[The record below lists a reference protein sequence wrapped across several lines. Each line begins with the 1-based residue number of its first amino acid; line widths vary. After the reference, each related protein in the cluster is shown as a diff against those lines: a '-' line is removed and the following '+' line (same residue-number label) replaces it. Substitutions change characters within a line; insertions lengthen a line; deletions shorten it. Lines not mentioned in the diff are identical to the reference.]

1 MATTDSALAFVESL
15 PVEDSILLAARARAQ
30 EVGVVPVSPAGGAV
44 LHLLAG
50 ATRARSAVEV
60 GTGTGV
66 SGLWLLRGMRPD
78 GVLTSIDAEAEH
90 QRLAR
95 TAFTEDGV
103 PTARA
108 RLITGRALDVLPR
121 LADASYDLV
130 VCSADKREYPD
141 YLGQVV
147 RLLRPGGVLVFDG
160 VLRAAE
166 QVARDA
172 EAGAAR
178 RLIELIGE
186 EPRLATA
193 VLPVD
198 TGLLAAVLVAEGQG

>member
-1 MATTDSALAFVESL
+1 MAATDPVTTFVESL
-15 PVEDSILLAARARAQ
+15 PVEDPVLLAARARAK
-30 EVGVVPVSPAGGAV
+30 EVGVVPISPAAGAV

-95 TAFTEDGV
+95 TAFVEAGV

-121 LADASYDLV
+121 LTDAGYDLV

-141 YLGQVV
+141 YLAQVV

-160 VLRAAE
+160 MLRAAE
-166 QVARDA
+166 PAARDA

-186 EPRLATA
+186 EPRLGPAL
-193 VLPVD
+193 LPVD
-198 TGLLAAVLVAEGQG
+198 TGLLAAVLMPEEHA

>member
-1 MATTDSALAFVESL
+1 MAATDPVSTFVESL
-15 PVEDSILLAARARAQ
+15 PVEDPVLLAARRRAE
-30 EVGVVPVSPAGGAV
+30 EVGVVPVSPAAGAV

-66 SGLWLLRGMRPD
+66 SGLCLLRGMRPD

-95 TAFTEDGV
+95 TAFSEDGV

-108 RLITGRALDVLPR
+108 RLINGRALDVLPR

-130 VCSADKREYPD
+130 VCSADRREYPD
-141 YLGQVV
+141 YLAQVV

-166 QVARDA
+166 ATARDA

-178 RLIELIGE
+178 RLVELIGE
-186 EPRLATA
+186 EPRLSPA

-198 TGLLAAVLVAEGQG
+198 SGLLAAVLAVDEAA